1 MNRTARRRAVTL
13 PAVATAVG
21 APAAAAQQVLVI
33 DTAAGRV
40 VIQPAPS

>member
-21 APAAAAQQVLVI
+21 APAAAQQVLVI

-40 VIQPAPS
+40 VIRTARS

>member
-13 PAVATAVG
+13 LAVATAIG
-21 APAAAAQQVLVI
+21 APVADAQQVLVI

-40 VIQPAPS
+40 VIQTARS